1 MTRSSANPRRTARLH
16 LAVASLAVLA
26 TLGACG
32 GGGEGDPDGL
42 SGSTDDPTTSA
53 PSTTELSLPQTGTG
67 RCMAPNVRT
76 LRLQEVAFRGTAVD
90 VTAGEVTLDV
100 AHWYAGGETDQVVVQ
115 TPAKGMV
122 ELGFGTEFEEGGT
135 YLVSATDGR
144 VTLCGFTAE
153 ASPELE
159 QLYEEAYGE

>member
-1 MTRSSANPRRTARLH
+1 M
-16 LAVASLAVLA
+16 V
-26 TLGACG
+26 
-32 GGGEGDPDGL
+32 
-42 SGSTDDPTTSA
+42 
-53 PSTTELSLPQTGTG
+53 
-67 RCMAPNVRT
+67 PNVRT
-76 LRLQEVAFRGTAVD
+76 LRLQEVAFRDTAVD
-90 VTAGEVTLDV
+90 VAGGEVTLAV
-100 AHWYAGGETDQVVVQ
+100 GQWYAGEETDQVVVQ
-115 TPAKGMV
+115 APAKGMV

>member
-1 MTRSSANPRRTARLH
+1 MTRSSATPRRTARLH

-32 GGGEGDPDGL
+32 GGEDGKPDGR
-42 SGSTDDPTTSA
+42 SGSTGDPTTSA
-53 PSTTELSLPQTGTG
+53 TTELSLPETGAG
-67 RCMAPNVRT
+67 RCMVPNVRT

-90 VTAGEVTLDV
+90 VAGGEVTLAV
-100 AHWYAGGETDQVVVQ
+100 GQWYAGEETDQVVVQ
-115 TPAKGMV
+115 APAKGMV